1 MLSANSTAINSAVT
15 ALGNDV
21 HNAGA
26 AEVDSMTAALNN
38 HHHFEVLWHH

>member
-1 MLSANSTAINSAVT
+1 VTTAVT

-26 AEVDSMTAALNN
+26 GEVNNMTAVIA
-38 HHHFEVLWHH
+38 HQHFEHIWH